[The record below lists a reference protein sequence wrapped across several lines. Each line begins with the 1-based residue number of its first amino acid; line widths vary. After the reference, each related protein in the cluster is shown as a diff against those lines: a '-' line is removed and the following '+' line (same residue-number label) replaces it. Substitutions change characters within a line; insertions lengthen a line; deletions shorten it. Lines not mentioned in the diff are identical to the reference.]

1 MTNAMKTIKY
11 LAMALAIFL
20 AVSIISGIVMGISSI
35 GRVFEIGS
43 NDKEDSNL
51 EIKEISKISDAKIL
65 NVDVGMV
72 NIIIKRGD
80 NFRAESSNEYIEARQ
95 DNDILYIKE
104 RSHNFKGTYGG
115 DLIIYVPED
124 YLFDIVKI
132 DNGAGKIDIEE
143 INTRKI
149 DLDLGAGRVN
159 IKKMFV
165 KVAGKISSGAG
176 ELTITDSEI
185 NEMDFDMGA
194 GKVTIN
200 AKITGDSEID
210 AGVGALN
217 LNLYDSEEDYQIKVD
232 KGIGK
237 ITYIDREVTSGT
249 YGNGVN
255 EIDIDGGIGTIKI
268 SFLENKI
275 QR

>member
-35 GRVFEIGS
+35 GRIFEIGS

-72 NIIIKRGD
+72 NITVKRGD
-80 NFRAESSNEYIEARQ
+80 TFRAESSNEYIEARK

-132 DNGAGKIDIEE
+132 DNGAGKIDIE

-165 KVAGKISSGAG
+165 KAAGKISSGAG

-185 NEMDFDMGA
+185 NQMDFDMGA

-268 SFLENKI
+268 NFLENKI